1 MDARMLRYYNQELAY
16 MREMGAEFAAA
27 FPKIAARLALDAT
40 EVADPYVERLLEGF
54 SFLSARVRLKLDAE
68 FPRFTQHLLECV
80 YPHYLAPTPSMA
92 IVQFTPAMTEG
103 SLAAG
108 FAIPR
113 GTLLRG
119 QIPRGEVTA
128 AQFRTAH
135 ELTLWPIEIAE
146 ARYVP
151 FAPDLPLNSLGL
163 TEPVQAVLR
172 LKLRAATPHVFQQI
186 AMDRLNLFLAAGDE
200 VALKLYELI
209 LGSGLGVLVAP
220 PARPL
225 PWFEWLGRSAI
236 QPVGFDRDQAL
247 IPYTTRSFSGYR
259 LLHEYFAFPE
269 RFRFV
274 ELTGLKKALARH
286 TGEELELAIPLARTD
301 GTLGGLVDKTAF
313 ALHCT
318 PAVNLFSRRADRIH
332 VTDQQAE
339 HHVVVDRTKP
349 MDFEVYTV
357 EHVVGH
363 TEGLEVEQE
372 FRPFYASVDADGD
385 HSTHGYFTMRRE
397 PRALSERQRRDG
409 ARTSY
414 VGSEVSLSLVDAREA
429 PYSGAVKQLGVDVLV
444 TNRDLPL
451 LMPVGS
457 DRDFSLAIS
466 APVEGIR
473 CLRGPSRPR
482 PAVLD
487 GEIPWRLTSHLSLN
501 YLTVSDLDEEK
512 GAAALREFLEL
523 YADLVDA
530 DMPDAVSRRQAQG
543 VRRVSVTPR
552 TRRMPA
558 PGPIVFGRGLEI
570 RMTVDETSFAG
581 ASAFLLGTVL
591 EQVFARLAS
600 MNTFTELVLVSE
612 RRGEIKRWP
621 PRMAARQ
628 LV

>member
-1 MDARMLRYYNQELAY
+1 MDARMLRYYSQELAY

-27 FPKIAARLALDAT
+27 FPKIAARLALDPT

-54 SFLSARVRLKLDAE
+54 SFLAARVRLKLDSE
-68 FPRFTQHLLECV
+68 FPRFTQHLLEVV
-80 YPHYLAPTPSMA
+80 YPHYLTPTPSMA
-92 IVQFTPAMTEG
+92 IVQLTPTMAEG
-103 SLAAG
+103 ALAAG
-108 FAIPR
+108 FVIPR
-113 GTLLRG
+113 HTILRA

-128 AQFRTAH
+128 CQFRTAH
-135 ELTLWPIEIAE
+135 AVTLWPIEVSE
-146 ARYVP
+146 ARYAP
-151 FAPDLPLNSLGL
+151 FAPDLPLNTLGL

-172 LKLRAATPHVFQQI
+172 LRLRAASPHTFQQI
-186 AMDRLNLFLAAGDE
+186 ALDRLNLFLGGSDD

-209 LGSGLGVLVAP
+209 VGSGLGVLVGP

-225 PWFEWLGRSAI
+225 PWFEWLGREAI
-236 QPVGFDRDQAL
+236 QPAGFERDQAL

-259 LLHEYFAFPE
+259 LLHEYFAFPD

-274 ELTGLKKALARH
+274 ELAGLRKALARH
-286 TGEELELAIPLARTD
+286 GGDEIELVIPLARGD
-301 GTLGGLVDKTAF
+301 ATLGTLVDKNAF

-318 PAVNLFSRRADRIH
+318 PAINLFSRRADRIH

-349 MDFEVYTV
+349 MDFEVYSV
-357 EHVVGH
+357 ERVVGH
-363 TEGLEVEQE
+363 NENLEAEQE
-372 FRPFYASVDADGD
+372 FRPFYASVDADGGQPA
-385 HSTHGYFTMRRE
+385 HGYFTIRRE
-397 PRALSERQRRDG
+397 PRAYSEKQRRDG
-409 ARTSY
+409 PRTSY
-414 VGSEVSLSLVDAREA
+414 IGSEVSLSLVDAREA
-429 PYSGAVKQLGVDVLV
+429 PYSGRIRQLGVDVLV
-444 TNRDLPL
+444 SNRDLPL
-451 LMPVGS
+451 MIPIGS

-466 APVEGIR
+466 APVEGVR

-501 YLTVSDLDEEK
+501 YLAVADLNEEQ

-530 DMPDAVSRRQAQG
+530 DMPDAVSRRQTQG

-552 TRRMPA
+552 TRRLPA
-558 PGPIVFGRGLEI
+558 PGPIVFGRGLEV
-570 RMTVDETSFAG
+570 RVTVDEVPFAG
-581 ASAFLLGTVL
+581 ASAFLLGAVL

-621 PRMAARQ
+621 PRMAARPI
-628 LV
+628 V

>member
-1 MDARMLRYYNQELAY
+1 MDARMLRYYNQELQY

-27 FPKIAARLALDAT
+27 FPKVAARLALDAT

-80 YPHYLAPTPSMA
+80 YPHYLAPTPAMA
-92 IVQFTPAMTEG
+92 IAQFAPSMTEG

-108 FAIPR
+108 FGIPR
-113 GTLLRG
+113 GTVLRG

-128 AQFRTAH
+128 CQFRTAH
-135 ELTLWPIEIAE
+135 DLTLWPIELVE
-146 ARYVP
+146 ARYAP
-151 FAPDLPLNSLGL
+151 FAPDLPLNTLGL
-163 TEPVQAVLR
+163 AEPVQAVLR
-172 LKLRAATPHVFQQI
+172 LRLRAAAPFVFQQI
-186 AMDRLNLFLAAGDE
+186 ALDRLNLFLSAADE
-200 VALKLYELI
+200 VALKLYELV
-209 LGSGLGVLVAP
+209 LGSGLGVLVVSP
-220 PARPL
+220 GRPT
-225 PWFEWLGRSAI
+225 PRFEWLGREAI
-236 QPVGFDRDQAL
+236 QPAGFAADQAL
-247 IPYTTRSFSGYR
+247 IPYTARSFSGYR
-259 LLHEYFAFPE
+259 LLHEYFAFAE
-269 RFRFV
+269 RFRFL
-274 ELTGLKKALARH
+274 ELVGLRKALARH
-286 TGEELELAIPLARTD
+286 AGNELELAIPLARSD
-301 GTLGGLVDKTAF
+301 AALGALVDKNAF

-318 PAVNLFSRRADRIH
+318 PAINLFSRHADRIH

-349 MDFEVYTV
+349 MDFEVYSI
-357 EHVVGH
+357 ERVVGYG
-363 TEGLEVEQE
+363 EGLEAEQE
-372 FRPFYASVDADGD
+372 FRPFYASVDADGGRPA
-385 HSTHGYFTMRRE
+385 HGYFTMRRE
-397 PRALSERQRRDG
+397 PRAFSERQRRDG

-414 VGSEVSLSLVDAREA
+414 IGTEVSLSLVDAREA
-429 PYSGAVKQLGVDVLV
+429 PYSATLRQLAVDVLV

-466 APVEGIR
+466 APVDGIR

-482 PAVLD
+482 PAILD

-501 YLTVSDLDEEK
+501 YLTVADLDEEQ
-512 GAAALREFLEL
+512 GATALREFLEL

-543 VRRVSVTPR
+543 VRRVAVSSR
-552 TRRMPA
+552 TRRIPA

-570 RMTVDETSFAG
+570 RMTVNETAFAG
-581 ASAFLLGTVL
+581 ASAFLLGAVL

>member
-1 MDARMLRYYNQELAY
+1 MDTRMLRYYNQELAY

-27 FPKIAARLALDAT
+27 FPKVAARLALDAT

-103 SLAAG
+103 SLQTG
-108 FAIPR
+108 FTVPR
-113 GTLLRG
+113 GTVLRG

-128 AQFRTAH
+128 CQFRTAH
-135 ELTLWPIEIAE
+135 DLTLWPIEVSE

-151 FAPDLPLNSLGL
+151 FAPDLPLNTLRL
-163 TEPVQAVLR
+163 AEPVQAVLR
-172 LKLRAATPHVFQQI
+172 LKLKAATPFTFDQL
-186 AMDRLNLFLAAGDE
+186 AMDRLNLFLSAGDE

-209 LGSGLGVLVAP
+209 LGSGLGVLVVP
-220 PARPL
+220 PARPA
-225 PWFEWLGRSAI
+225 PWFEWLGRDAI
-236 QPVGFDRDQAL
+236 QPVGFAREQAL

-274 ELTGLKKALARH
+274 ELVGLRRVLARH
-286 TGEELELAIPLARTD
+286 ASDEIELAIPLARSD
-301 GTLGGLVDKTAF
+301 GALGALVDKGGF

-332 VTDQQAE
+332 VSDQQAE

-357 EHVVGH
+357 EHVVGYS
-363 TEGLEVEQE
+363 EGLEAERE
-372 FRPFYASVDADGD
+372 FRPFYASVDVDGALPA
-385 HSTHGYFTMRRE
+385 HGYFTMRRE

-409 ARTSY
+409 PRTSY
-414 VGSEVSLSLVDAREA
+414 MGSEVSLSLVDAREA
-429 PYSGAVKQLGVDVLV
+429 PYSETLRQLAVDVLV

-457 DRDFSLAIS
+457 ERDFSLAIS

-501 YLTVSDLDEEK
+501 YLTVADLNEEQ
-512 GAAALREFLEL
+512 GATALREFLEL

-530 DMPDAVSRRQAQG
+530 DMPDAISRRQTQG

-552 TRRMPA
+552 TRRLPA

-581 ASAFLLGTVL
+581 ASAFLLGAVL